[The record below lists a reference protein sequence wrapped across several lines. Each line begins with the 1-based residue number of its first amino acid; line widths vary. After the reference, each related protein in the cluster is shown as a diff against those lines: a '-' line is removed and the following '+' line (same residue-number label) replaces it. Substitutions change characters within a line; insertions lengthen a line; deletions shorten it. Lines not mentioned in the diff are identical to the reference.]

1 MFKEKK
7 KRHALWMQRTGHEVL
22 PSKNRARNF
31 FSLLAGAV
39 RETVKQPKRRTTS
52 QEETESFAAW
62 LQKLAAF
69 VRRAVSGPHLAW
81 IRET

>member
-1 MFKEKK
+1 MSLKFTLCGCKELGTKCFGV
-7 KRHALWMQRTGHEVL
+7 RIG
-22 PSKNRARNF
+22 RATFSF
-31 FSLLAGAV
+31 FSSRAGAV

>member
-1 MFKEKK
+1 
-7 KRHALWMQRTGHEVL
+7 MQRTGHEVL
-22 PSKNRARNF
+22 RSKNRACNF
-31 FSLLAGAV
+31 FFPLRAGAV

>member
-1 MFKEKK
+1 
-7 KRHALWMQRTGHEVL
+7 MQRTGHEVL
-22 PSKNRARNF
+22 RSKNGACNF
-31 FSLLAGAV
+31 FFFLRAGAV
-39 RETVKQPKRRTTS
+39 RETVKQAKRRTTS

>member
-1 MFKEKK
+1 MFKKK
-7 KRHALWMQRTGHEVL
+7 AALCGCKELGTKCFGVRIG
-22 PSKNRARNF
+22 RATF
-31 FSLLAGAV
+31 FSLRAGAV